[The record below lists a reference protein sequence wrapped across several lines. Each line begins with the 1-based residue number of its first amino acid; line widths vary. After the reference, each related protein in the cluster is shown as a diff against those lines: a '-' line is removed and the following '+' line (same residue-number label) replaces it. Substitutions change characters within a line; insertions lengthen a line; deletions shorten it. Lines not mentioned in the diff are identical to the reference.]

1 MKLKDKFF
9 LNTFCICAFSS
20 LLLYD
25 ACTVFPCVRVL
36 FSSAHHL
43 HKLDFSNNSQ
53 VVVTSDVSSSM
64 HSDV

>member
-9 LNTFCICAFSS
+9 LNTFCICA
-20 LLLYD
+20 
-25 ACTVFPCVRVL
+25 CTAFPCGRVL

-53 VVVTSDVSSSM
+53 VVITSDVSSSM